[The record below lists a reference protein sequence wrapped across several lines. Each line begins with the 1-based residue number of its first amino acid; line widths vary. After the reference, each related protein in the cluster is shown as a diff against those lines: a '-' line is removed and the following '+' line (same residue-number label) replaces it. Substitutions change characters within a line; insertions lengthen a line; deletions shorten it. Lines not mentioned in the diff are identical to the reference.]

1 MAEDVQQKFVLFI
14 SNDLMF
20 ASKIKHASSSCNMD
34 FRSAN
39 GVEKV
44 QQLFES
50 ATGPVAVAIADL
62 VAVGSDIDKL
72 ASLAQVHHVP
82 MLAYSPHVQTDLIA
96 KAESAG
102 CAKVL
107 TRGQLNRDA
116 ASILLEFA

>member
-1 MAEDVQQKFVLFI
+1 MASDVQQKVVLFI

-20 ASKIKHASSSCNMD
+20 ASKIKTAASSCNMD

-39 GVEKV
+39 GIERV

-50 ATGPVAVAIADL
+50 GSGPVAVAIADL
-62 VAVGSDIDKL
+62 VAVGADIDKL
-72 ASLAQVHHVP
+72 ASLAQVNHVP
-82 MLAYSPHVQTDLIA
+82 VLAYSPHVQTDLIA

-102 CAKVL
+102 CTKVL

-116 ASILLEFA
+116 ASILSEFA